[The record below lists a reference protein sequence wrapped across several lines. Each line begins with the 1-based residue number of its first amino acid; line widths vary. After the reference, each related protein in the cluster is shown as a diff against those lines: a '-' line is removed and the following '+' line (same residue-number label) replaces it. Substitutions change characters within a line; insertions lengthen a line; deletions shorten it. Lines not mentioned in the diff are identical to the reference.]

1 MPDTDVP
8 PEMGSPSVL
17 RMSTTRG
24 LGVGTKTVLFSDV
37 VDSTAVRASVGEHG
51 ADTLDEELRRLHEQ
65 SIEGNEGQLVKGLGD
80 GWMAVFDSAANA
92 IAASIELQVRLRD
105 RNRRRELAIGLR
117 IGVSTGDVS
126 ITGDDYLGTPVV
138 EASRLCSAGE
148 GGEILIAEVVRLLAG
163 SRAGG
168 QLVDRGLLDLK
179 GLPAPVQTWQV
190 VWDMVLSTGP
200 ALPSGLAVND
210 DFAFVGRTHERARLD
225 EAWRRTCRGHIN
237 VLLVGGEPGAG
248 KSRLTAE
255 FARDVQETGATLLY
269 GACEDGLA
277 VPYQPFVEALRQL
290 LATAARPRL
299 GAHPEELARLVPEI
313 SQRLPGLPEPVSSD
327 PDTERYQLFNA
338 MVDCITDVAADDPVL
353 LVLDDLH
360 WATKP
365 TLQML
370 RHLVRSNIP
379 SPVLV
384 LLTFRDTEIDASNPL
399 GEALAE
405 FQQSS
410 TAERVTLAGLDTAAI
425 REYLDQI
432 AGYELDER
440 ADRLAERLHQETNGN
455 PFFVREVLLHLV
467 ESGHLYLQDGLWN
480 IDAGFLT
487 VVPLGARD
495 VIARRLARLP
505 ENTQTLLSRAAV
517 IGIDF
522 GMQVLQEVTG
532 LEEDA
537 LLDGLEL
544 AATARLVDEVGLD
557 QYRFTHA
564 LVRSALLDAISGS
577 RRARIHRK
585 IAETLERRAAIEFDL
600 VEELAEHWA
609 AAGDTGDPVKALM
622 YTRLAAQRAAEQL
635 AYDEAV
641 ALLMRALDIGRA
653 NNISETEEA
662 ELLGKLG
669 AAQQSAG
676 DPAHR
681 ETLLD
686 AGRLARRLG
695 DTPLLVRSVL
705 DNARTAAVLD
715 VDSDRV
721 ELLEAALAATV
732 GTEDP
737 QRARLLANLSFELSF
752 THDRDRV
759 VRLSDEALEL
769 SRSTGSLSDLAFVL
783 SMRVNAFRSPDTLA
797 ERLEVCAEIEKVS
810 VELDD
815 PGMRFLAAFRR
826 AEVLMDAGDIDGFRT
841 VVDTMEALTA
851 RLRQPMMVWNTTR
864 RMAERELLAGQLD
877 EAARLAETMRVL
889 GRELHLAYAD
899 PIHVALTAKIFEAQ
913 GKFDDAA
920 ALWAPWVD
928 RIHLIGFRFGFA
940 HALARAGRTSEAAE
954 QWERGASGGFID
966 VDRDLAWLE
975 TMGLAADVALF
986 LHDAPRARTLLEL
999 LAPYEGHIITSG
1011 VGAVC
1016 TTEHAIGVA
1025 ALAAGEL
1032 DDAVSQLTTAI
1043 RVADNIGAP
1052 LLRAASLVRL
1062 GVARLA
1068 RGALEDVAQAQRDLD
1083 DALAIA
1089 RAHSAHGLVRDAT
1102 ALLAAR

>member
-1 MPDTDVP
+1 
-8 PEMGSPSVL
+8 
-17 RMSTTRG
+17 MSTTRG

-37 VDSTAVRASVGEHG
+37 VDSTSVRSSVGDHG

-65 SIEGNEGQLVKGLGD
+65 SIEGNDGQLVKGLGD
-80 GWMAVFDSAANA
+80 GWMAVFDSAAGA
-92 IAASIELQVRLRD
+92 IAAAIELQVRLRD
-105 RNRRRELAIGLR
+105 RNRRRDLAITLR
-117 IGVSTGDVS
+117 VGVSTGDVS
-126 ITGDDYLGTPVV
+126 ITDDDYFGTPVV
-138 EASRLCSAGE
+138 EAARLCSAGE

-190 VWDMVLSTGP
+190 VWDTVLATG
-200 ALPSGLAVND
+200 ATLPTGLEVTD
-210 DFAFVGRTHERARLD
+210 DFAFVGRTQERARLD
-225 EAWRRTCRGHIN
+225 DAWQRACKGHLN
-237 VLLVGGEPGAG
+237 VLLLGGEPGAG

-255 FARDVQETGATLLY
+255 FARTVQENGGTILFGS
-269 GACEDGLA
+269 CEDGLA
-277 VPYQPFVEALRQL
+277 VPYQPFVEALRQV
-290 LATAARPRL
+290 LATSGPARL

-313 SQRLPGLPEPVSSD
+313 SRRLPDLPEPVSSD

-338 MVDCITDVAADDPVL
+338 IIDCVVDVATDAPVL
-353 LVLDDLH
+353 FVLDDLH

-365 TLQML
+365 TLEML
-370 RHLVRSNIP
+370 RHLVRSHVA

-384 LLTFRDTEIDASNPL
+384 LVTFRDTEVNAGNPL
-399 GEALAE
+399 GAALAE
-405 FQQSS
+405 YQQSDNV
-410 TAERVTLAGLDTAAI
+410 ERVALTGLDTQAI

-432 AGYELDER
+432 AGYELDDR
-440 ADRLAERLHQETNGN
+440 ADRLAERLRQETNGN
-455 PFFVREVLLHLV
+455 PFFVRELLLHLV
-467 ESGHLYLQDGLWN
+467 ESGHIYLEDDRWN
-480 IDAGFLT
+480 IDADYLS

-505 ENTQTLLSRAAV
+505 EDAQTLLSRAAV

-522 GMQVLQEVTG
+522 GLKVLEEVTG
-532 LEEDA
+532 FDEEV
-537 LLDGLEL
+537 LLDRLEQ
-544 AATARLVDEVGLD
+544 AADARLVDEVGLD
-557 QYRFTHA
+557 RYRFTHA
-564 LVRSALLDAISGS
+564 LVRSALVDAISES

-585 IAETLERRAAIEFDL
+585 IAEALERQAVIQFDL
-600 VEELAEHWA
+600 VEDLAEHWA
-609 AAGDTGDPVKALM
+609 AAGDAGDSAKALT

-641 ALLMRALDIGRA
+641 ALLQRALDIGDA
-653 NNISETEEA
+653 SGIEETKKA
-662 ELLGKLG
+662 ELLGELG
-669 AAQQSAG
+669 AAQQRAG

-681 ETLLD
+681 ETLLE
-686 AGRLARRLG
+686 AARMARRLG
-695 DTPLLVRSVL
+695 DSKLLVRAVL

-715 VDSDRV
+715 VDADRV
-721 ELLEAALAATV
+721 ELLEDALETAGGSGV
-732 GTEDP
+732 SE
-737 QRARLLANLSFELSF
+737 RARLLANLSYELSF

-759 VRLSDEALEL
+759 VRLSDEALHL
-769 SRSTGSLSDLAFVL
+769 ARSSGSLGDLAFVL

-864 RMAERELLAGQLD
+864 RMAERELLAGRLD
-877 EAARLAETMRVL
+877 EAARLSETMRARGVD
-889 GRELHLAYAD
+889 LHLPYAD

-913 GKFDDAA
+913 GRFDDAA

-940 HALARAGRTSEAAE
+940 HALARAGRTDEATS
-954 QWERGASGGFID
+954 QWQRGASGGFAE

-986 LHDAPRARTLLEL
+986 LHDATRAEQLYEL

-1011 VGAVC
+1011 VGALC

-1025 ALAAGEL
+1025 ALASGQL
-1032 DDAVSQLTTAI
+1032 DRAVSQLTTAVK
-1043 RVADNIGAP
+1043 VADTIGAP
-1052 LLRAASLVRL
+1052 LLQASSLIRL
-1062 GVARLA
+1062 GMARLA
-1068 RGALEDVAQAQRDLD
+1068 QGTTSAVTEADHALTR
-1083 DALAIA
+1083 ALAIS
-1089 RAHSAHGLVRDAT
+1089 RTHSADGLIADAT
-1102 ALLAAR
+1102 ALLAGR

>member
-1 MPDTDVP
+1 
-8 PEMGSPSVL
+8 
-17 RMSTTRG
+17 MSTVRG

-37 VDSTAVRASVGEHG
+37 VDSTSVRSSVGDHG
-51 ADTLDEELRRLHEQ
+51 ADTLDEELRRMHQ
-65 SIEGNEGQLVKGLGD
+65 HSIEGNDGQVVKGLGD
-80 GWMAVFDSAANA
+80 GWMAVFDSAASA
-92 IAASIELQVRLRD
+92 IAAAIELQVRLRD
-105 RNRRRELAIGLR
+105 RNRRRDPAINLR
-117 IGVSTGDVS
+117 VGVSTGDVS
-126 ITGDDYLGTPVV
+126 ITGDDYLGIPVV
-138 EASRLCSAGE
+138 EAARLCNAGE

-168 QLVDRGLLDLK
+168 QLIDRGQLDLK

-200 ALPSGLAVND
+200 PLPTGLEVTD
-210 DFAFVGRTHERARLD
+210 DFAFVGRTQERARMD
-225 EAWRRTCRGHIN
+225 DMWQRTCRGHLN

-255 FARDVQETGATLLY
+255 FAHTVHENGGTILFGSC
-269 GACEDGLA
+269 GDGLA
-277 VPYQPFVEALRQL
+277 VPYQPFVEALRQV
-290 LATAARPRL
+290 LATSAPPRL
-299 GAHPEELARLVPEI
+299 GAHPEELIRLVPEI
-313 SQRLPGLPEPVSSD
+313 SARLPDLPERVSSD

-338 MVDCITDVAADDPVL
+338 IIDCIVDVAGDAPVL

-365 TLQML
+365 TLEML
-370 RHLVRSNIP
+370 RHLIRSHVA

-384 LLTFRDTEIDASNPL
+384 LVTFRDTEVNASTPL
-399 GEALAE
+399 GAALAE
-405 FQQSS
+405 FQQSAN
-410 TAERVTLAGLDTAAI
+410 AERVTLTGLDTQAI

-432 AGYELDER
+432 AGYELDDR
-440 ADRLAERLHQETNGN
+440 ADRLAERLRQETNGN

-467 ESGHLYLQDGLWN
+467 ESGHIYLEGDRWN
-480 IDAGFLT
+480 MDADYLT

-495 VIARRLARLP
+495 VIARRLDRLP
-505 ENTQTLLSRAAV
+505 EDAQMLLSRAAV

-522 GMQVLQEVTG
+522 GLKVLEDVTG
-532 LEEDA
+532 LDEEV
-537 LLDGLEL
+537 LLDRLEQ
-544 AATARLVDEVGLD
+544 ATDARLVEEVGLD
-557 QYRFTHA
+557 RYRFTHA
-564 LVRSALLDAISGS
+564 LVRSALVDAISES

-585 IAETLERRAAIEFDL
+585 IAETLERQAAIQFDL
-600 VEELAEHWA
+600 VEDLAEHWA
-609 AAGDTGDPVKALM
+609 AAGDAGDSAKALM

-641 ALLMRALDIGRA
+641 ALLLRALAIGDA
-653 NNISETEEA
+653 SAIGEAEKA
-662 ELLGKLG
+662 ELLRELG
-669 AAQQSAG
+669 AAQQRAG

-681 ETLLD
+681 ETLLE
-686 AGRLARRLG
+686 AARMARRLG
-695 DTPLLVRSVL
+695 DSKLLVRAVL

-715 VDSDRV
+715 VDADRV
-721 ELLEAALAATV
+721 ELLEDALESA
-732 GTEDP
+732 GDSSDSD
-737 QRARLLANLSFELSF
+737 RARLLANLSFELSF

-759 VRLSDEALEL
+759 VRLSDEALQL
-769 SRSTGSLSDLAFVL
+769 ARSSGSLGDLAFVL

-815 PGMRFLAAFRR
+815 PGLRFLAAFRR

-864 RMAERELLAGQLD
+864 RMTERELLAGRLD
-877 EAARLAETMRVL
+877 EAARLAETMRARGVDL
-889 GRELHLAYAD
+889 RLPYAD
-899 PIHVALTAKIFEAQ
+899 PIYVSLTAKIFEAQ
-913 GKFDDAA
+913 GRFDDAA
-920 ALWAPWVD
+920 ALWAPWIG

-940 HALARAGRTSEAAE
+940 HALARGGRTAEATA
-954 QWERGASGGFID
+954 QWELGTAGEFAD

-986 LHDAPRARTLLEL
+986 LHDATRAARLHEL

-1025 ALAAGEL
+1025 ALASGQL
-1032 DDAVSQLTTAI
+1032 DEAVSQLSTAAH
-1043 RVADNIGAP
+1043 VGATIGAP
-1052 LLRAASLVRL
+1052 LLHASSLTRL
-1062 GVARLA
+1062 GMALQA
-1068 RGALEDVAQAQRDLD
+1068 RGATGDVAEAGE
-1083 DALAIA
+1083 ALARALDIA
-1089 RAHSAHGLVRDAT
+1089 RAHAAEGLVGDAA
-1102 ALLAAR
+1102 ALLPAR